1 MNRFSKD
8 IDTIDNKLAG
18 TTSFTWPGRDIR
30 SDLSFADSFRTF
42 LNTVSSITGAIILIS
57 ILFPYFLIAV
67 GVVLVLYALAATFYR
82 ASARETK
89 VRASQILGFDMFTE
103 RRSQRLDA
111 ILRSSLYSHFSESL
125 SGIATIRAYREEG
138 RFLKEN
144 RDWVDIENRAYWL
157 TVTNQVRGFPSFI
170 DLRKLSAKP

>member
-1 MNRFSKD
+1 M
-8 IDTIDNKLAG
+8 
-18 TTSFTWPGRDIR
+18 
-30 SDLSFADSFRTF
+30 
-42 LNTVSSITGAIILIS
+42 
-57 ILFPYFLIAV
+57 
-67 GVVLVLYALAATFYR
+67 AAAFYR

-89 VRASQILGFDMFTE
+89 VRAAKTLGFDMLTY

-125 SGIATIRAYREEG
+125 SGIATIRAYREES

-157 TVTNQVRGFPSFI
+157 TVTNQVC
-170 DLRKLSAKP
+170 SAPLFTETVQTFS

>member
-1 MNRFSKD
+1 M
-8 IDTIDNKLAG
+8 
-18 TTSFTWPGRDIR
+18 R
-30 SDLSFADSFRTF
+30 SDLSIADSFRTF
-42 LNTVSSITGAIILIS
+42 LNTSSSTIGAVILIS
-57 ILFPYFLIAV
+57 IILPWFLIAV
-67 GVVLVLYALAATFYR
+67 GIVFVLYAMAAAFYR

-89 VRASQILGFDMFTE
+89 VCASTILGSNMFTE

-125 SGIATIRAYREEG
+125 SGIATIRAYREED

-157 TVTNQVRGFPSFI
+157 TVTNQVCSFPFTNM
-170 DLRKLSAKP
+170 RKILPKL

>member
-1 MNRFSKD
+1 
-8 IDTIDNKLAG
+8 
-18 TTSFTWPGRDIR
+18 
-30 SDLSFADSFRTF
+30 LSFADSFRTF
-42 LNTVSSITGAIILIS
+42 LNTTSSIIGAIVLIS
-57 ILFPYFLIAV
+57 ILFPWFLIAV
-67 GVVLVLYALAATFYR
+67 GIVFVLYVMAAAFYR

-89 VRASQILGFDMFTE
+89 VRASRILSFDMFTE
-103 RRSQRLDA
+103 RGSQRLDA

-157 TVTNQVRGFPSFI
+157 TVANQVSGFPLFT
-170 DLRKLSAKP
+170 DLGKLLANS

>member
-1 MNRFSKD
+1 L
-8 IDTIDNKLAG
+8 T
-18 TTSFTWPGRDIR
+18 
-30 SDLSFADSFRTF
+30 LSFADSFRTF

-57 ILFPYFLIAV
+57 ILFPWFLIAV
-67 GVVLVLYALAATFYR
+67 GIVFVLYAMAAAFYR
-82 ASARETK
+82 ASAREAK
-89 VRASQILGFDMFTE
+89 VRASQTLGDMITE
-103 RRSQRLDA
+103 RSSQRIDA

-157 TVTNQVRGFPSFI
+157 TVTNQVCSFPLFT
-170 DLRKLSAKP
+170 DLRKLLAKP

>member
-1 MNRFSKD
+1 
-8 IDTIDNKLAG
+8 
-18 TTSFTWPGRDIR
+18 
-30 SDLSFADSFRTF
+30 LSFADSFRTF
-42 LNTVSSITGAIILIS
+42 LNTTSSIIGAIVLIS
-57 ILFPYFLIAV
+57 ILFPWFLIAV
-67 GVVLVLYALAATFYR
+67 GIVFVLYVMAAAFYR

-89 VRASQILGFDMFTE
+89 VRASKILGFDMFTE
-103 RRSQRLDA
+103 RGSQRLDA

-157 TVTNQVRGFPSFI
+157 TVTNQVCTFPLFT
-170 DLRKLSAKP
+170 DLRKLLAKPWGSDGSVYD

>member
-1 MNRFSKD
+1 
-8 IDTIDNKLAG
+8 
-18 TTSFTWPGRDIR
+18 
-30 SDLSFADSFRTF
+30 LSFADSFRTF
-42 LNTVSSITGAIILIS
+42 LNTSSSTIGAIILIS
-57 ILFPYFLIAV
+57 IILPWFLIAV
-67 GVVLVLYALAATFYR
+67 GIVSVLYAMTAAFYR
-82 ASARETK
+82 ASARELK
-89 VRASQILGFDMFTE
+89 VCVSQTLGDMFTE
-103 RRSQRLDA
+103 KSPQRLDA

-157 TVTNQVRGFPSFI
+157 TVTNQVCGFPLFT

>member
-1 MNRFSKD
+1 M
-8 IDTIDNKLAG
+8 
-18 TTSFTWPGRDIR
+18 
-30 SDLSFADSFRTF
+30 
-42 LNTVSSITGAIILIS
+42 
-57 ILFPYFLIAV
+57 
-67 GVVLVLYALAATFYR
+67 AAAFYR

-89 VRASQILGFDMFTE
+89 VCASKILGDVFTE
-103 RRSQRLDA
+103 RRCQRLDA

-157 TVTNQVRGFPSFI
+157 TVTNQVCSFPLFT
-170 DLRKLSAKP
+170 DLRKLLAKPWGSDGSVYD